1 MPDAAGR
8 NKNMSNAATN
18 YSECLV
24 GLIRLPRV
32 LELIPA
38 SASTIWLW
46 VRLGKFPKP
55 VRLGGRVT
63 AWRASD
69 IQRVINGETNFTE
82 SE

>member
-1 MPDAAGR
+1 MPDAAGK
-8 NKNMSNAATN
+8 NSNMSDVSRQDNA
-18 YSECLV
+18 CLV

-32 LELIPA
+32 MELIPA

-63 AWRASD
+63 AWRLVD